1 MRAFLVG
8 RRPCRG
14 VPVDYFLL
22 VEEWDALWECYG
34 IRVESGGERTEIPGI
49 TASQSGI
56 LSLLSKLMPGERDA
70 RRGAGC
76 GGGLVAGIACS
87 PAGKKES
94 GEDAGCAFSPDSFYK
109 FQGAFANAAR
119 TADRSGHR
127 TSPAASSRP
136 RREANVTPFRP
147 ARSASSP
154 MGRDSR

>member
-56 LSLLSKLMPGERDA
+56 LSLLSKLM
-70 RRGAGC
+70 RGSVTPVAAWRTGC
-76 GGGLVAGIACS
+76 WNSVQSGR
-87 PAGKKES
+87 KKES

-147 ARSASSP
+147 VRSASSP

>member
-56 LSLLSKLMPGERDA
+56 LSLLSKLMRGSVTPVAARDVVEDWLLESVQSG
-70 RRGAGC
+70 R
-76 GGGLVAGIACS
+76 
-87 PAGKKES
+87 KKES

-147 ARSASSP
+147 VRSASSP

>member
-56 LSLLSKLMPGERDA
+56 DHWTDRNTFCISLA
-70 RRGAGC
+70 FC
-76 GGGLVAGIACS
+76 G
-87 PAGKKES
+87 
-94 GEDAGCAFSPDSFYK
+94 
-109 FQGAFANAAR
+109 
-119 TADRSGHR
+119 
-127 TSPAASSRP
+127 
-136 RREANVTPFRP
+136 
-147 ARSASSP
+147 
-154 MGRDSR
+154 

>member
-56 LSLLSKLMPGERDA
+56 LSLLSKLMRGSVTPVAARD
-70 RRGAGC
+70 
-76 GGGLVAGIACS
+76 VV
-87 PAGKKES
+87 KES

-119 TADRSGHR
+119 TADRNGHR

-147 ARSASSP
+147 VRSASSP